1 MRTSCLSLCLALLMT
16 VTALDVVEAQPQG
29 FNYDEAKVPAY
40 TLPELLVMQDGTKV
54 TKAEQWPARRKE
66 ILELYQD
73 QVFGQMPPALP
84 VKVALQHQ
92 VHMLEHGSVEQFT
105 LRIGNE
111 DKYHDLPVVIFL
123 PKSEKPVPVFLGY
136 NFPGN
141 HTVSDDAQLIINGL
155 EPTDAKHARGAASS
169 RWPINEILKR
179 GYGVVTAC
187 YQDLTPDNGK
197 TFRSGAH
204 RLFGGESQGEPGA
217 KECSAIG
224 AWAWGL
230 SRILDHLET
239 DKRIDAKG
247 VIVHGHSR
255 LGKTSLWAGA
265 TDERISLVIS
275 NNSGEGGAAITR
287 RRYGETIGRINSSF
301 PHWFCGNYK
310 HYNDQE
316 DKLPVDAHMLLA
328 LTAPRPVYVAS
339 AEEDQWADPRGE
351 FLGAFHAGPAY
362 RLLGRPALES
372 EAMPVV
378 NKPVHTT
385 IGYHIRTGKHD
396 ITLYDW
402 TQYMDF
408 ADKHL
413 GKAN

>member
-1 MRTSCLSLCLALLMT
+1 M
-16 VTALDVVEAQPQG
+16 
-29 FNYDEAKVPAY
+29 
-40 TLPELLVMQDGTKV
+40 
-54 TKAEQWPARRKE
+54 
-66 ILELYQD
+66 
-73 QVFGQMPPALP
+73 
-84 VKVALQHQ
+84 
-92 VHMLEHGSVEQFT
+92 EHGSVEQLT
-105 LRIGNE
+105 LRIGSA
-111 DKYHDLPVVIFL
+111 DKYHDLPLLLFL

-141 HTVSDDAQLIINGL
+141 QTVSSDPQLLINGP
-155 EPTDAKHARGAASS
+155 EPTDPKHARGAAAS

-187 YQDLTPDNGK
+187 YQDLEPDNGK
-197 TFRSGAH
+197 TFRTGVH
-204 RLFGGESQGEPGA
+204 RLFDSENQGELGPS
-217 KECSAIG
+217 ECSSIG

-239 DKRIDAKG
+239 DQRIDAKR

-265 TDERISLVIS
+265 TDPRFAIVIS

-287 RRYGETIGRINSSF
+287 RRFGETIARINTSF

-310 HYNDQE
+310 QYNEQE
-316 DKLPVDAHMLLA
+316 DKLPVDAHMLIALA
-328 LTAPRPVYVAS
+328 APRPVYVAS
-339 AEEDQWADPRGE
+339 AVEDTWADPRGE

-362 RLLGRPALES
+362 RLFGKDVLES
-372 EAMPVV
+372 EKMPEL
-378 NKPVHTT
+378 NQPMQTT

-402 TQYMDF
+402 EQYMNF

-413 GKAN
+413 GKPK